1 MGPVFFCFSVR
12 DSRQLGMT
20 RAGSETVVICPS
32 ALSFVLWRPL
42 WSAIVK
48 GGNCQGD
55 HSVEVT
61 RCRLDFNE
69 GSETTESCPRVWWWI
84 GREDMGGEVM
94 GWSTSKQK
102 VKAGK

>member
-1 MGPVFFCFSVR
+1 MA
-12 DSRQLGMT
+12 

-55 HSVEVT
+55 HGVEVN
-61 RCRLDFNE
+61 RCRLDFNK
-69 GSETTESCPRVWWWI
+69 GSETTARCPQVWWWI
-84 GREDMGGEVM
+84 GRGRERESMGRKVM
-94 GWSTSKQK
+94 GSSTKK
-102 VKAGK
+102 RKAKAGR